1 MKKNDISK
9 MRSYLLDLT
18 KTEAQR
24 VLEYIKI
31 LKRLR

>member
-1 MKKNDISK
+1 MEEIMKEIQ
-9 MRSYLLDLT
+9 RHLLDLT
-18 KTEAQR
+18 KAEALR

>member
-1 MKKNDISK
+1 MEEIMKEIQ
-9 MRSYLLDLT
+9 RHLLDLT